1 MPALTLPFLPPGLSP
16 AASLSLAILPWL
28 LLLLALGAYL
38 ARHQIVGGAKAL
50 LHALRRPARYY
61 IHLAGTSS
69 SDVLPTTA
77 PAARS
82 TSAQGHAPPPQAQ
95 GTLRGRGRARS
106 KPGAGFGFGRNFG
119 LSLGG
124 RRAKSAG
131 PVLPRFA
138 SDSREHL
145 VSPHHGASAPASPGL
160 QVPGFMH
167 GDADAVPLV
176 DLGPGLGAG
185 NGDMARSWASLSSF
199 SDIDHDVSGAGS
211 QSHPHADRLLVDV
224 SHVSAHED
232 EGDGDDGMQLVDL
245 SHPHDRDLSHELVDV
260 SVPPSPAAWAVAHPP
275 PTPLPLPPLA
285 RPTPASTTP
294 SFIRP
299 AAVRP
304 HAAAQAQAQE
314 HAHSHDQTSA
324 SQIPD
329 SLPTNMTITSINL
342 PPPSAVT
349 PLARWRF
356 LRRRCTPA
364 RRGRCLVGSGRAWW
378 ETKTKRKEG
387 REGKS
392 KRRKGR
398 GRGGSRGTGAA
409 FHPASLAF
417 AFAAGRCGRGGRRP
431 GGAAVTSEYTH
442 SLLSGPAGPNR
453 ERVNS

>member
-28 LLLLALGAYL
+28 LLLALAGYL
-38 ARHQIVGGAKAL
+38 ARHQILGGAKAL

-61 IHLAGTSS
+61 IHLAGSSSS

-82 TSAQGHAPPPQAQ
+82 TSAQGHAPPQQAQ

-106 KPGAGFGFGRNFG
+106 KPGAGFGFGRSFG

-145 VSPHHGASAPASPGL
+145 ISPHHGASAPASPGL

-185 NGDMARSWASLSSF
+185 SGDMARSWASLSSF
-199 SDIDHDVSGAGS
+199 SDIDHDAAGAGS
-211 QSHPHADRLLVDV
+211 QAQPHADGLLVDV

-232 EGDGDDGMQLVDL
+232 EGDGGMQLVDL
-245 SHPHDRDLSHELVDV
+245 SHPHALSHELVDV

-275 PTPLPLPPLA
+275 PTPTPLPPLA
-285 RPTPASTTP
+285 RPTPTPAASAPTTP
-294 SFIRP
+294 TPGFVRP

-304 HAAAQAQAQE
+304 HAAAQTQAQE
-314 HAHSHDQTSA
+314 HAPSHDQ
-324 SQIPD
+324 
-329 SLPTNMTITSINL
+329 
-342 PPPSAVT
+342 PPPPHPTSQT
-349 PLARWRF
+349 RRLHLHLHARIRI
-356 LRRRCTPA
+356 LH
-364 RRGRCLVGSGRAWW
+364 L
-378 ETKTKRKEG
+378 
-387 REGKS
+387 
-392 KRRKGR
+392 
-398 GRGGSRGTGAA
+398 
-409 FHPASLAF
+409 
-417 AFAAGRCGRGGRRP
+417 
-431 GGAAVTSEYTH
+431 
-442 SLLSGPAGPNR
+442 
-453 ERVNS
+453 